1 MSTRIFLIRHGV
13 TNWNKKKRYCGRLNV
28 SISREGKEQSVKL
41 RNRIHDVCFDKVYC
55 SVKKRA
61 LETCRIIFGESKFTK
76 VTALKEINFGVLE
89 GMRYPEIMHKY
100 GLVYENWINDP
111 HRHRLPKSEPIMV
124 FKKRVVTAINKIV
137 RDNAGKTVAVVCHG
151 GVIGVLMSSFKKSR
165 DFWRYVPKAASIT
178 IIEYKKGKPR
188 IKKFNDIKHLE

>member
-1 MSTRIFLIRHGV
+1 
-13 TNWNKKKRYCGRLNV
+13 
-28 SISREGKEQSVKL
+28 
-41 RNRIHDVCFDKVYC
+41 
-55 SVKKRA
+55 
-61 LETCRIIFGESKFTK
+61 
-76 VTALKEINFGVLE
+76 
-89 GMRYPEIMHKY
+89 
-100 GLVYENWINDP
+100 
-111 HRHRLPKSEPIMV
+111 MV